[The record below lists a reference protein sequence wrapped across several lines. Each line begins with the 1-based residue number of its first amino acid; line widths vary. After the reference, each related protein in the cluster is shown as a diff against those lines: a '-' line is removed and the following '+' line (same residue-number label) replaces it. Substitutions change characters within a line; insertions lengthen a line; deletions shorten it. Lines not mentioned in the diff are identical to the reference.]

1 MARRRWQGGV
11 RRPWCGR
18 MDSGTRAE
26 LDVDVGAGREQ
37 AKAVV
42 VGELAEAGRTAQS
55 NWQVVFPSPSCW
67 SRRRRIRRDSS
78 AYVNSGPPRLCDAA
92 CDRDGRGGDRGMFNG
107 EETAAPPRLNPTRG
121 SVRSNQRVE
130 EENVRSLTGRWALL
144 LGKGLRRWI
153 GFGRWMCMANLRYI
167 VPC

>member
-1 MARRRWQGGV
+1 V

-153 GFGRWMCMANLRYI
+153 GFGRCMCMAKVHCALLKQRH
-167 VPC
+167 